1 VTGYVLR
8 IDRSSAHDGPGL
20 RTAVVLKGCPLR
32 CSWCDTPESH
42 RIEPELVFREDQCVR
57 CFECFD
63 DCKLGAISETDGR
76 PVVDQGVCRWCGDC
90 ADGCSTDARL
100 QVGSVM
106 SESRVLQEIERDTP
120 LHRQSG
126 GGVTFSG
133 GEPLLQAEF
142 LLRLLEGCRALGIH
156 SAVDTC
162 GAASAH
168 DVDRVA
174 DAADL
179 LLYDLK
185 HLDDEHHRRI
195 TGFSNREIL
204 DNLRR
209 AVHRSAAVKI
219 RFTLVPGVNDD
230 EDHVRRLAGF
240 VSSLGLSEIDV
251 LPYRAIVAGSYE
263 ALGRLNP
270 AGRLTE
276 PCPDASPRCVSSWS
290 RRGCAYQSS
299 TGSWCSVSR
308 TLSPPALVP

>member
-1 VTGYVLR
+1 VTGYILR
-8 IDRSSAHDGPGL
+8 IDRGSACDGPGL
-20 RTAVVLKGCPLR
+20 RTTVVLKGCPLR

-42 RIEPELVFREDQCVR
+42 RIEPELAFREDRCIR

-76 PVVDQGVCRWCGDC
+76 PVADQGVCRWCGDC

-106 SESRVLQEIERDTP
+106 TESRVLQEIDRDTM
-120 LHRQSG
+120 LHQQSG

-162 GAASAH
+162 GAAAPY
-168 DVDRVA
+168 DVERVA

-185 HLDDEHHRRI
+185 HLDDATHRRI
-195 TGFSNREIL
+195 TGASNREIL
-204 DNLRR
+204 ENLRR
-209 AVHRSAAVKI
+209 AVGRRAEVRV

-230 EDHVRRLAGF
+230 PAHVQDVAGLLA
-240 VSSLGLSEIDV
+240 SLGLSELDV
-251 LPYRAIVAGSYE
+251 LPYSPIDAGRYE
-263 ALGRLNP
+263 ALGRP
-270 AGRLTE
+270 VPSAGLAE
-276 PCPDASPRCVSSWS
+276 PGSSAIAAVCAAMAARGIRTAVVE
-290 RRGCAYQSS
+290 RRVA
-299 TGSWCSVSR
+299 R
-308 TLSPPALVP
+308 R

>member
-8 IDRSSAHDGPGL
+8 IDRGSAHDGPGL

-42 RIEPELVFREDQCVR
+42 RIEPELVFREDHCIR
-57 CFECFD
+57 CFECRD
-63 DCKLGAISETDGR
+63 DCRLGAISETDGR
-76 PVVDQGVCRWCGDC
+76 PVVDQGICRWCGDC

-100 QVGSVM
+100 QVGSVIT
-106 SESRVLQEIERDTP
+106 ESRVLAEIERDTP
-120 LHRQSG
+120 LHRRSG

-142 LLRLLEGCRALGIH
+142 LLRLLDGCRALGIH

-162 GAASAH
+162 GAAAH
-168 DVDRVA
+168 DIDRVA

-185 HLDDEHHRRI
+185 HLDDSHHRRI
-195 TGFSNREIL
+195 TGSSNREIIE
-204 DNLRR
+204 NLRR
-209 AVHRSAAVKI
+209 AVPRQAALRI

-240 VSSLGLSEIDV
+240 MSSLGLSELDV
-251 LPYRAIVAGSYE
+251 LPYRNVVAGTYE
-263 ALGRLNP
+263 ALGRMNP
-270 AGRLTE
+270 ARSFPE
-276 PCPDASPRCVSSWS
+276 PGSDAVAAVCQLLESQGMRVSVVE
-290 RRGCAYQSS
+290 RR
-299 TGSWCSVSR
+299 
-308 TLSPPALVP
+308 LVPR

>member
-1 VTGYVLR
+1 MTGYVLR
-8 IDRSSAHDGPGL
+8 IDRGSAHDGPGL

-42 RIEPELVFREDQCVR
+42 RVGPELVFREDRCVR
-57 CFECFD
+57 CFECLD

-76 PVVDQGVCRWCGDC
+76 PVVDQGLCRWCGDC
-90 ADGCSTDARL
+90 ADACSTDARL

-106 SESRVLQEIERDTP
+106 TESRVLQEIERGPP
-120 LHRQSG
+120 LHLQSG

-162 GAASAH
+162 GAAAPH

-174 DAADL
+174 EAADL

-185 HLDDEHHRRI
+185 HLDDDPHRRL
-195 TGFSNREIL
+195 TGSSNREIL

-209 AVHRSAAVKI
+209 TVRARAAVRI
-219 RFTLVPGVNDD
+219 RFTLVPGMNDD
-230 EDHVRRLAGF
+230 EDHVRRLAEF
-240 VSSLGLSEIDV
+240 ISSLGLSDIDV
-251 LPYRAIVAGSYE
+251 LPFRKVAAGSYE
-263 ALGRLNP
+263 ALGRTNP
-270 AGRLTE
+270 TVGVPEPSPEAASAVCRLLAEQGLRPSVVNRNLT
-276 PCPDASPRCVSSWS
+276 
-290 RRGCAYQSS
+290 RR
-299 TGSWCSVSR
+299 
-308 TLSPPALVP
+308 